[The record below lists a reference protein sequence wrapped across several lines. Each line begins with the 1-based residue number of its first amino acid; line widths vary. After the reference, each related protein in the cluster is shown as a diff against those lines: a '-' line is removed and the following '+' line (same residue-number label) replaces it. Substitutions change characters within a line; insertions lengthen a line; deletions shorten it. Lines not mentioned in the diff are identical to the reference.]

1 MSDASPGPT
10 VPPAPALLQRAL
22 NLLLRPVVRLC
33 IQTGVT
39 FPAINDLLRA
49 LYVDVGINDV
59 LADPQSRTDSR
70 VSLITGVHRKEIR
83 RIREAPEPPDIGE
96 SASLSLSSRVIA
108 GWLASPALTDGDGRP
123 LPLRRS
129 GPAPS
134 LEALVAAVTTDVR
147 PRALLDE
154 WIAAGV
160 ASVDD
165 LGLVRLEQA
174 AFVPRGDRNQ
184 QMFFFARN
192 MRDHLAAGS
201 RNVMADAP
209 RFLDRAAHYDGLSA
223 AAAAAI
229 EAAARALAERA
240 LLELNR
246 VAMDIADRDDL
257 AAGTDD
263 PARTH
268 RVNLGMFVF
277 VDADKAS

>member
-1 MSDASPGPT
+1 M
-10 VPPAPALLQRAL
+10 PPPSALLLRAL
-22 NLLLRPVVRLC
+22 NSLLRPVVRLC
-33 IQTGVT
+33 ILAGVT

-49 LYVDVGINDV
+49 LYVDVGVNDV
-59 LADPQSRTDSR
+59 LTDPSARTDSR
-70 VSLITGVHRKEIR
+70 ISLITGVHRKEIR
-83 RIREAPEPPDIGE
+83 RIREQPETLDIGE
-96 SASLSLSSRVIA
+96 SASLSLSSRVVA
-108 GWLASPALTDGDGRP
+108 RWLANPALTDATGRP
-123 LPLRRS
+123 LPLRRA

-160 ASVDD
+160 ATVDEA
-165 LGLVRLEQA
+165 GLIRLEQA
-174 AFVPRGDRNQ
+174 AFVPRSDRDQ

-201 RNVMADAP
+201 RNVMAEAP

-229 EAAARALAERA
+229 EATAREVAERA

-246 VAMDIADRDDL
+246 AALDIADRDDL
-257 AAGTDD
+257 AADPDG

-277 VDADKAS
+277 VEADKAT

>member
-1 MSDASPGPT
+1 MSDASPDRP
-10 VPPAPALLQRAL
+10 VPPPPALLLRAL
-22 NLLLRPVVRLC
+22 NSLLRPVVQLC

-59 LADPQSRTDSR
+59 LIDPNARTDSR

-83 RIREAPEPPDIGE
+83 RIREAPETLDIGE
-96 SASLSLSSRVIA
+96 SASLSLSSRVVA
-108 GWLASPALTDGDGRP
+108 RWLASPALTDATGRP
-123 LPLRRS
+123 SPLRRA

-134 LEALVAAVTTDVR
+134 LEALVATVTTDVR

-154 WIAAGV
+154 WITAGV
-160 ASVDD
+160 ATVDD
-165 LGLVRLEQA
+165 AGLVRLEQA
-174 AFVPRGDRNQ
+174 AFVPRSDRDQ

-201 RNVMADAP
+201 RNVTAEAP

-229 EAAARALAERA
+229 EAMAREVAERA

-246 VAMDIADRDDL
+246 AAMDIADSDDL
-257 AAGTDD
+257 ATDPD
-263 PARTH
+263 APARTH

-277 VDADKAS
+277 VDADKAP